1 MNLLQIPK
9 LELHCHLDG
18 SLPLDFVKEQLGDAN
33 IMPVDLQAPKDC
45 NSLAQYLERFDLPIR
60 CLQSA
65 KGIEKAGYALI
76 ESVAKENV
84 KYIEVRFAPLFSVNE
99 QISCREVIESLLL
112 GLERAKSDFG
122 VYSNVLV
129 CAMRH
134 LTVEQ
139 NLEMLTIA
147 RELLGLGVC
156 ALDLAGDEAAFANSE
171 FKELF
176 EQARKWKMPF
186 TIHAGECGSVS
197 NVRAAMDMGA
207 KRVGHGIALMKD
219 RELQKE
225 FRHRCIGIEMCPTS
239 NLQTKAI
246 ENWEAYPLFDFLDND
261 LMVSINT
268 DNRTVSGTTMTK
280 ELELIC
286 HGKANGEALVYQLLN
301 NAIETSFA
309 TDDIKHVLDKEIN
322 TIQFP

>member
-1 MNLLQIPK
+1 MDLLQIPK

-18 SLPLDFVKEQLGDAN
+18 SLPLDFVREQLGDSN
-33 IMPVDLQAPKDC
+33 IMQVNLQAPKDC

-65 KGIEKAGYALI
+65 DGIKKAGYAFI
-76 ESVAKENV
+76 EDVAKENI
-84 KYIEVRFAPLFSVNE
+84 KYIEVRFAPLLSVNE

-112 GLERAKSDFG
+112 GLERAKRDFG
-122 VYSNVLV
+122 VYSNVIV

-134 LTVEQ
+134 LTLEQ
-139 NLEMLTIA
+139 NLEMLRVA

-156 ALDLAGDEAAFANSE
+156 ALDLAGDEASSTNSE
-171 FKELF
+171 FRDLF
-176 EQARKWKMPF
+176 MQARKWEMPF

-197 NVRAAMDMGA
+197 NIREAMEMGA

-219 RELQKE
+219 HDLLKEL
-225 FRHRCIGIEMCPTS
+225 RHRHIGIEMCPTS

-246 ENWEAYPLFDFLDND
+246 ENWESYPIFDFLKNN
-261 LMVSINT
+261 LKISVNT
-268 DNRTVSGTTMTK
+268 DNRTVSGTTMAD
-280 ELELIC
+280 ELKLIC
-286 HGKANGEALVYQLLN
+286 HGKENGESLIYQLFN

-309 TDDIKHVLDKEIN
+309 ADDIKHVLDREI
-322 TIQFP
+322 IRK